1 MLVKRTRFRLDVLLF
16 LCFCGVDA
24 LVAQSVSPEQ
34 DVLIFINGEKLIG
47 HVVEATSKEVTFKS
61 DMAGK
66 ITAKWSKIKELH
78 YGEPAAVVRKGVK
91 LHWGEPFPNV
101 PQGKVSVANGQVQ
114 VRPMPSAP
122 LISVPVENL
131 QNLVTTEEFERAMHE
146 HPSFFAGWK
155 GSAMAGASLVVAT
168 QDERTYTSNISL
180 VRAMPTENWLNR
192 MRRTQIT
199 FNSAYGLL
207 TQPGQP
213 SVETSILHGEAQHDE
228 YFTPSL
234 FGFGDAAFDHNF
246 AQGLDLQQT
255 YGGGVGWTAIKT
267 DTEELDVKGA
277 LTYMRQQFQTAQPH
291 QNLIGSTFSE
301 AFSGK
306 FVHGLTLQQN
316 IAVLPAWNNTN
327 AYSAVANIAVTLP
340 LYKRFGITVGILDSF
355 LNNPPEGFKKNSF
368 TFTTGATYTIGPM
381 GQ

>member
-1 MLVKRTRFRLDVLLF
+1 
-16 LCFCGVDA
+16 
-24 LVAQSVSPEQ
+24 
-34 DVLIFINGEKLIG
+34 
-47 HVVEATSKEVTFKS
+47 
-61 DMAGK
+61 MAGK
-66 ITAKWSKIKELH
+66 VTAKWRNIKELR
-78 YGEPAAVVRKGVK
+78 YGEPAAIVRKGVK
-91 LHWGEPFPNV
+91 LRWGEPFPNV
-101 PQGKVSVANGQVQ
+101 PQGTVSVANGEVQ
-114 VRPMPSAP
+114 VRPMPPAP
-122 LISVPVENL
+122 PISVPVENL
-131 QNLVTTEEFERAMHE
+131 QNLVTTEEFARAMHE
-146 HPSFFAGWK
+146 HPSFFTNWK
-155 GSAMAGASLVVAT
+155 GAATAGASLVVAT

-180 VRAMPTENWLNR
+180 VRSVPTERWLNR
-192 MRRTQIT
+192 IRRTKIT

-255 YGGGVGWTAIKT
+255 YGGGVGWTVIKT
-267 DTEELDVKGA
+267 DSEELDLKGA

-306 FVHGLTLQQN
+306 FVHGLTLQQD
-316 IAVLPAWNNTN
+316 IAVLPAWNNPN
-327 AYSAVANIAVTLP
+327 AYSAAASIAVTLP
-340 LYKRFGITVGILDSF
+340 VYKRFGITVGILDNF

-368 TFTTGATYTIGPM
+368 TFTTGATCTVVPM
-381 GQ
+381 GE